1 MIYSYILEFK
11 AVIDQAHFEFID
23 PFTGANLPNRA
34 NCAGA
39 FIPGHV
45 PRPRQGALCLRDRC
59 KNSPAGT
66 VAHWWNMER
75 KNEHRPPRL
84 KDIESTCWQITRQEH
99 GNGEPGP
106 ESTLTSVKLCKSQA
120 VAASC
125 FCGKPYIDVLLRAWG
140 RGVLRGG
147 DSKRPPNA
155 KEAWPDQRVRLLQSR
170 QTDVKV
176 TQLCTG
182 LLMKKRSPVPQCG
195 DLVLS
200 RPSFGKRCVLRTVL
214 WIVSHPKGVGTTTDM
229 WWPSNDLII
238 WSNSMCKLHHT
249 HTNIFSLK
257 FPDLSYPFQAKRQG
271 ISKIDSLNCIS
282 EVAVTWEHSRPLERK
297 MTRYR
302 GQPCVNS
309 NVSISCLHDH
319 ACVDYL

>member
-1 MIYSYILEFK
+1 MNTVHHDWKILK
-11 AVIDQAHFEFID
+11 ALAE
-23 PFTGANLPNRA
+23 
-34 NCAGA
+34 
-39 FIPGHV
+39 
-45 PRPRQGALCLRDRC
+45 
-59 KNSPAGT
+59 
-66 VAHWWNMER
+66 
-75 KNEHRPPRL
+75 
-84 KDIESTCWQITRQEH
+84 ITRQEH

-106 ESTLTSVKLCKSQA
+106 KSTLTSVKLCKSQA

-155 KEAWPDQRVRLLQSR
+155 KEAWPDQRVRLLQS
-170 QTDVKV
+170 DVKV
-176 TQLCTG
+176 TQLCMG

-238 WSNSMCKLHHT
+238 WSNSMCKLHHM
-249 HTNIFSLK
+249 HTNIFPSSFQIYPKPSAEESQRLIRWIASLK
-257 FPDLSYPFQAKRQG
+257 WPSPESIPDHLSAKWLG
-271 ISKIDSLNCIS
+271 TEDSLVLIQ
-282 EVAVTWEHSRPLERK
+282 
-297 MTRYR
+297 M
-302 GQPCVNS
+302 
-309 NVSISCLHDH
+309 CL
-319 ACVDYL
+319 YLAHMSMHV